1 MWSIEVSEDAS
12 EEEVIQAVLDELDFD
27 YIRECIAKL
36 SVVIQLHGP
45 LAEVEERTEGSDTTS
60 FTKTFHET
68 RGWICDEL
76 ESVDPS
82 KVWTLKSDPVNGY
95 SYLSNGYEFTGP
107 TQTQGIVE
115 IKTWY
120 VAERSFVLNALKDMG
135 VEIERDRLF
144 TIDTEFII
152 SQTIT
157 EDEDRNDQP
166 YYVIDVW
173 ELVGCEDWSDEE
185 ILTYLDGPYW
195 F

>member
-12 EEEVIQAVLDELDFD
+12 EEEVIQAILEEVDFD

-36 SVVIQLHGP
+36 TDIIEKYGP
-45 LAEVEERTEGSDTTS
+45 LTEVQERTEASEPTS
-60 FTKTFHET
+60 FTKTFHEK

-82 KVWTLKSDPVNGY
+82 KVWTLKWDPVNGY

-120 VAERSFVLNALKDMG
+120 IAEKSFALDS
-135 VEIERDRLF
+135 LS
-144 TIDTEFII
+144 IDTEFII
-152 SQTIT
+152 SQTIAD
-157 EDEDRNDQP
+157 DEDGDDQP

-173 ELVGCEDWSDEE
+173 ELVGCEDWLDEK
-185 ILTYLDGPYW
+185 ILSYLSEPYY